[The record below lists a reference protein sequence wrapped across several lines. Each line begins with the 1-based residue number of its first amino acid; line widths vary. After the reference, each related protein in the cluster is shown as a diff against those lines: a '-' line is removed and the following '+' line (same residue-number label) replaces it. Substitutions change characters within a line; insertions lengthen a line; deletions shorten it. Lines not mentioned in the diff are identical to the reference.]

1 MGDAAV
7 VSGRCQYSAFVS
19 GLWKFDYHVFGVG
32 LSGSSYVEFFAL
44 LGYLHSHIYAYIV
57 CFHIWKVSAV
67 ISSLFWA
74 PFSVLRGRACCEGVC
89 ALDGPVGPSD

>member
-44 LGYLHSHIYAYIV
+44 LGYLHSHIYINTSVFAFDSFIV
-57 CFHIWKVSAV
+57 SPYLLLKK
-67 ISSLFWA
+67 SLK
-74 PFSVLRGRACCEGVC
+74 
-89 ALDGPVGPSD
+89 